1 MIHDAWFTFN
11 GIDSRSMG
19 IIVTKMP
26 ETVRAERRVERLEIP
41 GRNGSLH
48 IDEGTYSS
56 YDRSMECAV
65 IERRNIDKIAAWLVG
80 AGEMVFSTEPDKL
93 YRVYIANKIDIS
105 QMMRVFQKFI
115 VTMDTQPFKYR
126 VNGETDK
133 IVIAPEDGFMYQA
146 TIKINNIGTVY
157 SEPIMLIEGVG
168 SGKITVINAFGETEI
183 GMLFTGAAVTI
194 DSGLR
199 EVYTQSWNINDRVT
213 GNFPRFAVGENVVK
227 IEMATLDYMEIMPMW
242 RWL

>member
-11 GIDSRSMG
+11 GVDSRSMG

-48 IDEGTYSS
+48 IDEGTYAS

-93 YRVYIANKIDIS
+93 YRVYISNKINIA
-105 QMMRVFQKFI
+105 QMMRVFQKFV
-115 VTMDTQPFKYR
+115 VTMDTQPFKYSANAEND
-126 VNGETDK
+126 VVDMLD
-133 IVIAPEDGFMYQA
+133 EDMPR
-146 TIKINNIGTVY
+146 IISINNPGTVY
-157 SEPIMLIEGVG
+157 SEPIITLYGAVFAFYLNGKLIFNTRNIDGY
-168 SGKITVINAFGETEI
+168 ITVDS
-183 GMLFTGAAVTI
+183 GAA
-194 DSGLR
+194 
-199 EVYTQSWNINDRVT
+199 EVYNAD
-213 GNFPRFAVGENVVK
+213 GNQNARFYGEFPRFPVGENQIRIRGFIDRV
-227 IEMATLDYMEIMPMW
+227 IIDPRW